1 MVRVLVIGSSGYI
14 GSRLC
19 HELVNLN
26 YIVSGCDISKP
37 DFNQENITFIHKN
50 YKDLSISEL
59 EKYKC
64 IFWFAGHSTVSKSID
79 DPFGSFTNNVSDLLD
94 LSKKLDDLK
103 IKMIYAS
110 SASLYSSSN
119 NAFSLIANE
128 ERSNPYDSSKLSFDM
143 VVNTLKY
150 NVLGL
155 RMGTVAGWAPKIRME
170 TLFNSLNYNAY
181 HNALINIT
189 NASNFRAILYIDD
202 LMHFLINELDINLTQ
217 ETTSQLPL
225 SSWSGSIGTLGCEVA
240 NFWHVPIHFGKDDG
254 TYSFVATDKYLKSNI
269 EQSLFYK
276 PTSERC
282 NQFASMMNWKK
293 K

>member
-1 MVRVLVIGSSGYI
+1 
-14 GSRLC
+14 
-19 HELVNLN
+19 
-26 YIVSGCDISKP
+26 
-37 DFNQENITFIHKN
+37 
-50 YKDLSISEL
+50 
-59 EKYKC
+59 
-64 IFWFAGHSTVSKSID
+64 
-79 DPFGSFTNNVSDLLD
+79 
-94 LSKKLDDLK
+94 
-103 IKMIYAS
+103 
-110 SASLYSSSN
+110 
-119 NAFSLIANE
+119 
-128 ERSNPYDSSKLSFDM
+128 M

-240 NFWHVPIHFGKDDG
+240 NYWRVPIHFGKDDG
-254 TYSFVATDKYLKSNI
+254 TYSF
-269 EQSLFYK
+269 QSPSLRIRLAMFHE
-276 PTSERC
+276 TSIFDISGMPPQEEG
-282 NQFASMMNWKK
+282 W
-293 K
+293 

>member
-1 MVRVLVIGSSGYI
+1 MANVLVIGSSGYI

-19 HELVNLN
+19 YELVKQGHD
-26 YIVSGCDISKP
+26 VSGCDVSKP
-37 DFNQENITFIHKN
+37 DFNQDNITFIHKN
-50 YKDLSISEL
+50 YNELVSSEL
-59 EKYKC
+59 KVYKC

-110 SASLYSSSN
+110 SASLYSSSDN
-119 NAFSLIANE
+119 SFSLTANE
-128 ERSNPYDSSKLSFDM
+128 ERSNPYDSSKLSFDI

-181 HNALINIT
+181 HNNLINIT

-202 LMHFLINELDINLTQ
+202 LMSFLLDELNINLTQ
-217 ETTSQLPL
+217 KITSQVPL

-240 NFWHVPIHFGKDDG
+240 NFWNVPIHFGNDDG
-254 TYSFVATDKYLKSNI
+254 TYSFVATDKYLKVNI
-269 EQSLFYK
+269 DQSLFYK

-282 NQFASMMNWKK
+282 QQFASMMNWNKK
-293 K
+293 